1 MGPSTSSSTAFVL
14 AGVFVASSLWNPVQE
29 AKAAMPPGG
38 GIGEARVIATTTLPR
53 DPAEGALAPLPEDA
67 PIVDAT
73 LVGGLSG
80 IDYDPRSDSWLVISD
95 DPSVNSPARYYTF
108 DLTYNQD
115 SIDTLEFQAAI
126 TLLQANG
133 EPYPD
138 AEEGGNV
145 PDLEAIR
152 FDPESNALWYVSE
165 GNAEAG
171 IDPFVAVTEPDGPLI
186 ASMVPA
192 MFEVSDGE
200 ERGPRGNM
208 AFEGL
213 TFAADG
219 ESLWVAME
227 GPLYQDG
234 EPPTV
239 DTTAFSRIT
248 NIDREGNV
256 LRQVAYEI
264 DRLPVTSA
272 GSATIGVT
280 EILAIDD
287 DRLLVLQ
294 RAGIEKSTLFETWI
308 EHYAKI
314 YEIRLG
320 DATDISGIAA
330 LDGAT
335 FQPVRK
341 RLVLDLNAA
350 DVERVDNIEGMSW
363 GPELENGHRSLVLVS
378 DDNFNEDQVT
388 QFIVLDVEAEL
399 TSCFH
404 SLACPGGMT
413 LPPATWR
420 DTDDVWRTGWFWMK
434 RPPNASRA
442 GLRHPRR
449 ETRRY
454 YRPVHRLPMRTCG

>member
-1 MGPSTSSSTAFVL
+1 MGPSTSSSAAFVL
-14 AGVFVASSLWNPVQE
+14 VGVLVASSLGNPVQE
-29 AKAAMPPGG
+29 ATVAMQPGD

-53 DPAEGALAPLPEDA
+53 DAAEGALAPLPEDA

-80 IDYDPRSDSWLVISD
+80 IDYDPRSVSWVVISD
-95 DPSVNSPARYYTF
+95 DPSVNSPARYYTLDF
-108 DLTYNQD
+108 TYDQD
-115 SIDTLEFQAAI
+115 SIDTLEIQAAI

-133 EPYPD
+133 EPYPN

-152 FDPESNALWYVSE
+152 FDPESDALWYVSE
-165 GNAEAG
+165 GSAEAG

-192 MFEVSDGE
+192 MFEVSDSE

-248 NIDREGNV
+248 NIDREGKV

-264 DRLPVTSA
+264 DQLPVTSA

-294 RAGIEKSTLFETWI
+294 RGGIEKSTLFETRI
-308 EHYAKI
+308 EYYVKV
-314 YEIRLG
+314 YEVDVEG
-320 DATDISGIAA
+320 ATDVSGIVA
-330 LDGAT
+330 LDGEA

-341 RLVLDLNAA
+341 RLVIDVNAA
-350 DVERVDNIEGMSW
+350 GVDRVDNIEGMSW
-363 GPELENGHRSLVLVS
+363 GPELENGNRSLVLVS

-388 QFIVLDVEAEL
+388 QLIVLDVDAEL

-404 SLACPGGMT
+404 SLACPGEMT
-413 LPPATWR
+413 LPPAMFRT
-420 DTDDVWRTGWFWMK
+420 THDVWRTGWFGTK
-434 RPPNASRA
+434 RLPSLSRA
-442 GLRHPRR
+442 VP
-449 ETRRY
+449 
-454 YRPVHRLPMRTCG
+454 

>member
-1 MGPSTSSSTAFVL
+1 MCPSTSSSAAFVL
-14 AGVFVASSLWNPVQE
+14 VGVLVASSLGNPVQE
-29 AKAAMPPGG
+29 ATVAMPPGD
-38 GIGEARVIATTTLPR
+38 GIGEARVISTTTLPR
-53 DPAEGALAPLPEDA
+53 DPAEGALAPLPEVA

-80 IDYDPRSDSWLVISD
+80 IDYDPRSDSWVVISD
-95 DPSVNSPARYYTF
+95 DPSVNSPARYYTL
-108 DLTYNQD
+108 DLTYDQD
-115 SIDTLEFQAAI
+115 SIDTLEIQAAI

-133 EPYPD
+133 EPYPN

-165 GNAEAG
+165 GSAEAG
-171 IDPFVAVTEPDGPLI
+171 IDPFVAVTEPDGLLI

-264 DRLPVTSA
+264 DQLPGTSA

-280 EILAIDD
+280 EVLAIDD

-294 RAGIEKSTLFETWI
+294 RGGIEKSTLFETWI
-308 EHYAKI
+308 EYYVKV
-314 YEIRLG
+314 YEVDVEG
-320 DATDISGIAA
+320 ATEVSGIVA
-330 LDGAT
+330 LDGEA

-341 RLVLDLNAA
+341 RLVIDVNAVGV
-350 DVERVDNIEGMSW
+350 DRVDNIEGMSW
-363 GPELENGHRSLVLVS
+363 GPELENGNRSLVLVS

-404 SLACPGGMT
+404 SLACPGEMT
-413 LPPATWR
+413 LPPAMWGSTH
-420 DTDDVWRTGWFWMK
+420 DVWRTGWFGTK
-434 RPPNASRA
+434 RLPSLSRA
-442 GLRHPRR
+442 VP
-449 ETRRY
+449 
-454 YRPVHRLPMRTCG
+454 